1 MSVVDN
7 DSEGTGLTGLS
18 NVGNSCYLNACLQIL
33 SHTYELTEVLA
44 DGKYKNKLT
53 KTNDAVLLLE
63 WTKLRTLMW
72 SEDCTIA
79 PWGFVNGVKKV
90 AAIKGKSLFTGISQ
104 NDVSEFLGFLLE
116 SFHMALAR
124 GVDMSIKGTVK
135 NSKDKLAEACYGMMK
150 RMYEKEYSELLGLF
164 YGISV
169 SQIISADDGILLSAT
184 PEPFSTLEL
193 EIPDTPNPTLFD
205 CLNNYCADE
214 LLEGDNAYFNET
226 KGIKESANRRFT
238 FWTLPPVLILGL
250 KRFTSTNRK
259 IHKFVNA
266 PVDDADFSPYIC
278 GYKGKGSIYELFG
291 VCNHVGGVL
300 GGHYTAHARIQDN
313 SWHAF
318 NDTIVTPC
326 GRNHIVTPSAYYF
339 FYRKKK

>member
-1 MSVVDN
+1 MSAIE
-7 DSEGTGLTGLS
+7 SESVGRGLTGLS

-44 DGKYKNKLT
+44 GDKYKKKLT
-53 KTNDAVLLLE
+53 KTHDAVLLLE
-63 WTKLRTLMW
+63 WAKLRDLMW

-90 AAIKGKSLFTGISQ
+90 AAIKEKPLFTGVDQ

-124 GVDMSIKGTVK
+124 SVDMSIKGTVK
-135 NSKDKLAEACYGMMK
+135 NNRDKLAEACYGMMK

-169 SQIISADDGILLSAT
+169 SQIISVDNGALLSAT

-193 EIPDTPNPTLFD
+193 EIPKKPNPTLFD
-205 CLNNYCADE
+205 CLDNYCAPE
-214 LLEGDNAYFNET
+214 LLEGDNAYFNEA
-226 KGIKESANRRFT
+226 KGAKENANRKFT

-250 KRFTSTNRK
+250 KRFTAANRK
-259 IHKFVNA
+259 IHTFVRA
-266 PVDDADFSPYIC
+266 PIDSADFSPYVC
-278 GYKGKGSIYELFG
+278 GYKNKKSIYELFG
-291 VCNHVGGVL
+291 VCNHVGGVF
-300 GGHYTAHARIQDN
+300 GGHYTAHARIQDDT
-313 SWHAF
+313 WHAF
-318 NDTIVTPC
+318 NDTMITPC
-326 GRNHIVTPSAYYF
+326 RADNVVTASAYYF